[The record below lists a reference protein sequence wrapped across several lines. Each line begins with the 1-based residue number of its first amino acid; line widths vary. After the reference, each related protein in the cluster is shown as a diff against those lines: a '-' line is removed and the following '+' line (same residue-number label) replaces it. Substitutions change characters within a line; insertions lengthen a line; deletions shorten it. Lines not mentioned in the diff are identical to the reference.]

1 MTAAMAVHFL
11 VGDDESILRAAVSA
25 LVHTLVGDGD
35 RSLMVDEHDQEDAS
49 IAAVVDAA
57 QTPPFL
63 TDTRVVVARDV
74 GRFNVDE
81 LRPLVEYLAE
91 PLDSTEL
98 VIEWGSERRP
108 RPSPTRSTKAAVAV
122 TSTAPPSRPRDRQAW
137 VLEAAGERGV
147 RLDSRAAGTLAEH
160 LGENVSS
167 LDGILRTLAATYGEG
182 TLLRDEQIT
191 PFLGDAGGV
200 PPWDLTDA
208 IDAGRT
214 ELALTLLTRMLGA
227 GERHPLQVTAILQS
241 HYGKLAALDGLDVR
255 TEAEAAAAMGIKPG
269 YPARKAMELSRTL
282 GRTAVQRAIDLLASA
297 DLDLRGR
304 RMLDEEVVMEVLVA
318 RLSRLFAL
326 ADQPAASAAAALTV
340 CCRRLLRRAAW
351 LGWITPLAAALSR
364 RFTARRT
371 SSPLASEPMLLVA
384 FLTRVLS
391 SLRTALLRSARL
403 ALVRLRFFWLLMLAT
418 DRPSGCRRTA
428 AQGYRDHPGR
438 PTLRR
443 VRVAALVGSIDTP
456 WTALASATSRSSPT
470 STTASRRCPIASSR
484 SPAPSTRVTCA
495 SSTSTRWTSSAS
507 GGSRSRRRTCGSSGA
522 ATCST

>member
-63 TDTRVVVARDV
+63 TDTRVVVARNV

-108 RPSPTRSTKAAVAV
+108 KALADALAKAAVPV

-147 RLDSRAAGTLAEH
+147 RLDSRAAGALAEH

-227 GERHPLQVTAILQS
+227 GERHPLQVMAILQS

-318 RLSRLFAL
+318 RLSRL
-326 ADQPAASAAAALTV
+326 
-340 CCRRLLRRAAW
+340 
-351 LGWITPLAAALSR
+351 SR
-364 RFTARRT
+364 
-371 SSPLASEPMLLVA
+371 
-384 FLTRVLS
+384 
-391 SLRTALLRSARL
+391 
-403 ALVRLRFFWLLMLAT
+403 
-418 DRPSGCRRTA
+418 
-428 AQGYRDHPGR
+428 
-438 PTLRR
+438 
-443 VRVAALVGSIDTP
+443 
-456 WTALASATSRSSPT
+456 
-470 STTASRRCPIASSR
+470 
-484 SPAPSTRVTCA
+484 
-495 SSTSTRWTSSAS
+495 
-507 GGSRSRRRTCGSSGA
+507 
-522 ATCST
+522 